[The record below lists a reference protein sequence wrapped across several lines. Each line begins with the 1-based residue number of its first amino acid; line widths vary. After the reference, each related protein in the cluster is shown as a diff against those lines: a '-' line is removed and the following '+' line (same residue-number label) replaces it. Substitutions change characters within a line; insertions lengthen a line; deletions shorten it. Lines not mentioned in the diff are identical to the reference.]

1 MLRPYRVWFTPEA
14 EEDLTRLTDFLLDRA
29 HDLEA
34 LNQVEASIQTL
45 RKAIETQ
52 LSSNPWSFRKAGQG
66 DRPTRRELVVPAGAT
81 GYVALFEI
89 ESANR
94 VLILAIRHQLEQDY
108 H

>member
-1 MLRPYRVWFTPEA
+1 MLRQYRVWFTPEV
-14 EEDLTRLTDFLLDRA
+14 EEDLTRLTDCLLDRA
-29 HDLEA
+29 QDLEE
-34 LNQVEASIQTL
+34 LNRVDASLQTL

-52 LSSNPWSFRKAGQG
+52 LSSNPWSFRKAGLG
-66 DRPTRRELVVPAGAT
+66 DRPTRRELVVPAGVT